1 MSHLSILFLAATL
14 GQAPAESG
22 WLNSVPPDADVV
34 VRVRGL
40 VPAKTDL
47 VAMIKAMS
55 PALGA
60 QAEPALEQA
69 VAAAKAQ
76 SNEQAVTEPFCMLL
90 RGVAPENPAS
100 PPFAVIVKS
109 TNYEGVLKSIAPG
122 NEPAIKHLDAGYD
135 SFNGPGG
142 DMWYAF
148 KGDGTVGFGPDKIL
162 IAGYAKPGDKSL
174 GKTLS
179 PALKKQFLGGDIGIY
194 VNISVLTGRYAEQ
207 IAQAKQGLLA
217 VFDQIGAQMG
227 AGMVDFLKSM
237 YGGMFDSIKEAD
249 VLALSLDFKA
259 EGLGVDG
266 MLTVKAD
273 SKAVKSIAGIQT
285 SEAAGLGKLPADS
298 SYYVYMN
305 LDAKTFQSLQMMA
318 IQMMSPGGKPSPEL
332 EATIAKERGRIETT
346 GSVSFGNGGMKTF
359 DITNLSDPKSFV
371 AAFEGMMKLMQGN
384 DSPMSFFK
392 DVKST
397 PNVETYKGFS
407 FTRIEM
413 TVDYDKFAK
422 LQPNNPAAV
431 AGLKAMYGGDK
442 LTTWLGVGETQMIK
456 MLAPTWSDAKAQ
468 IDAYFKGEDG
478 IGATAGFKATRAKL
492 PKQANLLV
500 LMSAQGFVRQLTA
513 QISMMMPDALKQP
526 PADMPKDP
534 ALIGFSLSPAGSNG
548 FEFHLVVPSA
558 VGPVFEKGLVPLF
571 SNLKPPGNP

>member
-22 WLNSVPPDADVV
+22 WLNSIPPDADVV

-47 VAMIKAMS
+47 VAMLKAMS

-90 RGVAPENPAS
+90 RAVAPENPGA

-142 DMWYAF
+142 DTWFAF
-148 KGDGTVGFGPDKIL
+148 KGEGTVGFGPDKIL
-162 IAGYAKPGDKSL
+162 IAGYAKPGDKAL
-174 GKTLS
+174 GQTLS

-194 VNISVLTGRYAEQ
+194 VNIKVLTGRYAEQ
-207 IAQAKQGLLA
+207 IVQAKQGLLA
-217 VFDQIGAQMG
+217 VFDQLGAQMG
-227 AGMVDFLKSM
+227 AGMVDIMKSM

-249 VLALSLDFKA
+249 VLALSLDFGA

-266 MLTVKAD
+266 LLTVKAD

-285 SEAAGLGKLPADS
+285 SDAATLGKLPADS
-298 SYYVYMN
+298 AYYIYMN
-305 LDAKTFQSLQMMA
+305 LDAKTFQSFQVMA
-318 IQMMSPGGKPSPEL
+318 LQMMSPGGKVSPEL
-332 EATIAKERGRIETT
+332 EATIAKERGRIETIA
-346 GSVSFGNGGMKTF
+346 SVSLGNGIKTF

-371 AAFEGMMKLMQGN
+371 EAFNGTMKLMQAA
-384 DSPMSFFK
+384 DSPMNFYKEF
-392 DVKST
+392 KST
-397 PNVETYKGFS
+397 PNAETYKGFT

-413 TVDYDKFAK
+413 TFDFDKLAK
-422 LQPNNPAAV
+422 LMPNNPGAA
-431 AGLKAMYGGDK
+431 AGMKMMYGGDK
-442 LTTWLGVGETQMIK
+442 MTTWLGVSETQMIK
-456 MLAPTWSDAKAQ
+456 ANAATWSDAKAQ
-468 IDAYFKGEDG
+468 IDSFYKGEDG

-492 PKQANLLV
+492 PKEANMLALV
-500 LMSAQGFVRQLTA
+500 SAQGFVRQLTA
-513 QISMMMPDALKQP
+513 QMSMMMPNAPKQP
-526 PADMPKDP
+526 PGEMPKEP
-534 ALIGFSLSPAGSNG
+534 ALIGVSLSPAGSNG

-558 VGPVFEKGLVPLF
+558 VGPVFEKGLVPVI
-571 SNLKPPGNP
+571 SSLKPPGNP